1 MRLFCDRFTLDR
13 DRDADLMPIKLD
25 DLNPA
30 NTFERRLLEYLA
42 RGEPLPIKVEHVGA
56 QSSSSEFPEFK
67 SRIDDYERRIASLEN
82 SLANALATIQKLYAN
97 MDALARASV
106 LVEIRDAG

>member
-1 MRLFCDRFTLDR
+1 
-13 DRDADLMPIKLD
+13 MPIKLD

-42 RGEPLPIKVEHVGA
+42 RGEPLPIKVEHVGIQA
-56 QSSSSEFPEFK
+56 SSSEFTALEGK
-67 SRIDDYERRIASLEN
+67 IAECEKRIASLEN